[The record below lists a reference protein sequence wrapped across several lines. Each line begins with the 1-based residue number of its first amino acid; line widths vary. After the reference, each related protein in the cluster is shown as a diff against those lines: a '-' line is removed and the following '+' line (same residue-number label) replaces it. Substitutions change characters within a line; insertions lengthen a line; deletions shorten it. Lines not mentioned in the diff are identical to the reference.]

1 MERKDLI
8 KLEDLVKVWGSGSTQ
23 VHALR
28 GLNLTVEEGE
38 FISIMGPSGSGKTT
52 LLNIISGVEK
62 PTAGTAQI
70 NGKYIADMSSEEL
83 DNYRLTTIG
92 YIFQSYNLIPSLN
105 ALDNI
110 QLPILAADKEAS
122 FAKERANEL
131 LELLNLK
138 DRATHRPHELSG
150 GEQQR
155 VAIAVALANE
165 PKIILA
171 DEPTGN
177 IDSVAATSLMKYLR
191 SIVDEFKITLILVT
205 HDDAVARSADWIYL
219 IQDGQIHSRVEPTAA
234 TTHEVSCSSYLEN
247 RVEEIKGELRALDSR
262 IGAGTI
268 EGASYAEARAT
279 LLEAKHVLQN
289 ELMKLGKLSH

>member
-1 MERKDLI
+1 MINLK
-8 KLEDLVKVWGSGSTQ
+8 DLVKVWGSGSTQ
-23 VHALR
+23 VNALR
-28 GLNLTVEEGE
+28 GLNLVVEEGE

-52 LLNIISGVEK
+52 LLNIISGVEQ

-70 NGKYIADMSSEEL
+70 NGKYLTEMSSEEL
-83 DNYRLTTIG
+83 DAYRLTTIG

-110 QLPILAADKEAS
+110 QLPILAANKESS
-122 FAKERANEL
+122 FAKERAYEL
-131 LELLNLK
+131 LEIVNLK

-155 VAIAVALANE
+155 IAIAVALANE

-177 IDSVAATSLMKYLR
+177 IDSVAASGLMEYMR
-191 SIVDEFKITLILVT
+191 SIVDEFKITMILVT
-205 HDDAVARSADWIYL
+205 HDDSVARRADWIYL
-219 IQDGQIHSRVEPTAA
+219 IQDGQIHSRVEPTASDIHTA
-234 TTHEVSCSSYLEN
+234 DCSSYLEN
-247 RVEEIKGELRALDSR
+247 RVEEIKGELRALESR
-262 IGAGTI
+262 IGSGTI
-268 EGASYAEARAT
+268 DGASYADARAT
-279 LLEAKHVLQN
+279 LLEAQRVLQN